1 MRIPPVNNYNN
12 FVKTPAFSSLK
23 SKEIVLDNVR
33 KAVLPTAVALM
44 MFVPAGNLK
53 ASESNR
59 EVEKIENIENSRKGE
74 DVPFYLQ
81 KKSVKYSKKFE
92 MDGKNYTMYYT
103 NYWGSS
109 SDKKNT
115 VSDVYFVPEDFK
127 LYKDGTVELNSPPRM
142 EQIIYHE
149 LEGSEPDFVSAVI
162 SETVW
167 NNDDN
172 TYQQIFRE
180 IVLPDKIG
188 EKLLDLY
195 FCKTKFDL
203 QPKVDGYIE
212 SGSKSLMQPIIQKGK
227 RSFKTSNND

>member
-1 MRIPPVNNYNN
+1 MRISPVNNYNN

-23 SKEIVLDNVR
+23 SKEMVLDNVR

-44 MFVPAGNLK
+44 MFVPTGNLK

-59 EVEKIENIENSRKGE
+59 EVEKIENIEKSRKGE
-74 DVPFYLQ
+74 DVPFYLH

-103 NYWGSS
+103 NYWRSS

-172 TYQQIFRE
+172 SYQQIFRE

-195 FCKTKFDL
+195 FCKTKFYL